1 MPRWRRTRLA
11 ASASIAV
18 AAVAAFVSGQAH
30 WGWFLTLTVG
40 LPYAVLAVPA
50 RCGESLW
57 RDGGCPY
64 LGSSL
69 LIGCHLHR
77 LDKIERLL
85 GAQPRARTGTRQGGA
100 AAGLPP
106 SRVPI
111 VTRHVRE
118 GLGFVAVLL
127 GAVSGLLILLGVTPS
142 G

>member
-1 MPRWRRTRLA
+1 MPRWRRTRLVAGA
-11 ASASIAV
+11 AITLL
-18 AAVAAFVSGQAH
+18 AVAAFTGGEPR

-40 LPYAVLAVPA
+40 LPYAVLAVPV
-50 RCGESLW
+50 RCGEWLW
-57 RDGGCPY
+57 HDGDCPY
-64 LGSSL
+64 LGSGL

-85 GAQPRARTGTRQGGA
+85 GAQPRARTGTRQ
-100 AAGLPP
+100 AGTATGVPP
-106 SRVPI
+106 SRVPV

-118 GLGFVAVLL
+118 GLGFVVALL